1 MKHTIK
7 IVFGKEQVDKFIA
20 NIPLTKDEKEINLK
34 EYSFDSEVEMLAFK
48 KGINEAIGW
57 LECYFVEVVLC
68 EG

>member
-7 IVFGKEQVDKFIA
+7 IIFGKEQVDKFIA

-34 EYSFDSEVEMLAFK
+34 EYSFDSEAEMLAFK
-48 KGINEAIGW
+48 KGVNEAIGW
-57 LECYFVEVVLC
+57 VECYFVEIALC